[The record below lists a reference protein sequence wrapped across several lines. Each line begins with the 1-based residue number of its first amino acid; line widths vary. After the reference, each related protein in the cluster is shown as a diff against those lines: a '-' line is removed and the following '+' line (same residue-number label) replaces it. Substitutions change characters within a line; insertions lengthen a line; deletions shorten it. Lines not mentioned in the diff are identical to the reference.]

1 MSNPQL
7 IVMAAGTGSRYGG
20 LKQIDSIGPSGE
32 TVMDY
37 AIYDAVGAGFEKVIF
52 IIHKD
57 FEEPFR
63 EKIGRPVE
71 KHVETAYVFQELGA
85 LPDGYTLPAGREK
98 PWGTAHAVL
107 CAKAEVT
114 NPFAVIT
121 ADDVYGKNSFRIMGD
136 YLRGAKDTDDA
147 YDYSMVG
154 FVLENTLTEHG
165 HVARGICTVT
175 DDGFLSTVVERTKIR
190 RFGDVVKYVGN
201 DGEWVEISTRSI
213 VSMSLWG
220 FTPSFIGELE
230 RGFLTFLKGHI
241 TDPKA
246 EYFIPSIVNKLLEE
260 HIATVRVLP
269 TDEKWLG
276 ITYPQDK
283 PEIEAAIAD
292 RISMGIYPEKL
303 WD

>member
-1 MSNPQL
+1 M
-7 IVMAAGTGSRYGG
+7 GSRYGG

-37 AIYDAVGAGFEKVIF
+37 AIYDAVQAGFEKVIF

-57 FEEPFR
+57 FEELFR
-63 EKIGRPVE
+63 EKIGHSVE

-85 LPDGYTLPAGREK
+85 LQDGFTLPVGRKK
-98 PWGTAHAVL
+98 PWGTAHALL
-107 CAKAEVT
+107 CAKAEIT
-114 NPFAVIT
+114 SPFTVIT

-136 YLRGAKDTDDA
+136 FLRGVKDTDDA

-175 DDGFLSTVVERTKIR
+175 DDGFLSTVVERTKIQ
-190 RFGDVVKYVGN
+190 RFGDVVKYSDN
-201 DGEWVEISTRSI
+201 DDKWIEISARSI
-213 VSMSLWG
+213 VSMSMWG
-220 FTPSFIGELE
+220 FTPSFVGELE

-241 TDPKA
+241 TDPET
-246 EYFIPSIVNKLLEE
+246 EYYIPNIVNELLED
-260 HIATVRVLP
+260 HKATVRVLP

-276 ITYPQDK
+276 VTYQQDK
-283 PEIEAAIAD
+283 PEVKAAIAD